1 MDADEPTL
9 YCADEQHDVAVD
21 LARYAR
27 LARHV
32 LDTERVPPDVEVAL
46 LFVDEATITEYNE
59 RFLDSEG
66 PTDVLAFPI
75 DDDVVPG
82 GRHPDHGGSG
92 PGSGDE
98 PPAPPSIL
106 GDVIV
111 CPAYAQRSA
120 AERSIALDDELSL
133 LVVHGLLHLLGHDH
147 AEPAE
152 TERMQA
158 RERAL
163 LASFDRPEADA

>member
-21 LARYAR
+21 LGRYAR

-32 LDTERVPPDVEVAL
+32 LEAERVPTDVEVSL
-46 LFVDEATITEYNE
+46 LFVDEAAITEYNE
-59 RFLDSEG
+59 RFLDGTG
-66 PTDVLAFPI
+66 PTDVLSFPI
-75 DDDVVPG
+75 DDDVMPG

-98 PPAPPSIL
+98 LGAPPSIL
-106 GDVIV
+106 GDVLV
-111 CPAYAQRSA
+111 CPSYAQRSA
-120 AERSIALDDELSL
+120 AERGIALDDELAL

-147 AEPAE
+147 AEPDE
-152 TERMQA
+152 TARMQQ
-158 RERAL
+158 REREH
-163 LASFDRPEADA
+163 LASFAAAEGAA